1 LVKALILVNEVD
13 RIFLIL
19 LKLKAMVMFLNYTY
33 SKVEATIKEFSLLA
47 SVPVSSRF
55 E

>member
-1 LVKALILVNEVD
+1 MRMGVVITSN
-13 RIFLIL
+13 
-19 LKLKAMVMFLNYTY
+19 
-33 SKVEATIKEFSLLA
+33 VEATIKEFSLLA